1 MKKSNRNL
9 RTKLRRQTRHKQT
22 VQNIIDEKLYIESRL
37 DIQTL
42 EGQIKLPIQQNML
55 VNKDINI
62 YQKFKNFLY
71 SKLYLFKDL
80 YIIKCSNR

>member
-71 SKLYLFKDL
+71 SKLY
-80 YIIKCSNR
+80 